1 MLEGFNEVLN
11 DTRLVDM
18 ELVGYQYTWERGKG
32 TPDWIEER
40 LDRALTTAPWLTLF
54 PMAKLYNLEGTS
66 SDHSPIMHSCRKYEG
81 Y

>member
-1 MLEGFNEVLN
+1 
-11 DTRLVDM
+11 M

-54 PMAKLYNLEGTS
+54 PMAKLYNLEGAS
-66 SDHSPIMHSCRKYEG
+66 SDHSPIMLIPEEKMKENIQQKVKLCGETLN
-81 Y
+81 